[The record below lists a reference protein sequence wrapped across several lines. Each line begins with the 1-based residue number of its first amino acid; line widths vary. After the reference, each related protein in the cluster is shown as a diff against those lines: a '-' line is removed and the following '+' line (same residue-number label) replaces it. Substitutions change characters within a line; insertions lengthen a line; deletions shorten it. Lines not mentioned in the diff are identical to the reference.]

1 MQRTYLITG
10 ATSGIG
16 RAMTQ
21 QLVGRGDLVIGTG
34 RRDAVLQSMDA
45 ELGERFTP
53 VTMDV
58 RDINATQ
65 AAIESLLEERPI
77 DVAVLN
83 AGVSSRG
90 DDLLDPG
97 RDVETMAVNGLAFVA
112 QAAQLMREFLLRG
125 HGHLVGMGSV
135 AGRMSNPNAAAYCAS
150 KAMISNYLR
159 SMRLL
164 AHGRGV
170 SVTELRPGYIQT
182 PMIEGARHPF
192 WIIDVERG
200 AELLI
205 RAIDR
210 KRKVAYVPARWLL
223 VGTMLRLFP
232 DVMLRRLR

>member
-16 RAMTQ
+16 RAMAE

-34 RRDAVLQSMDA
+34 RRDAVLQRMDA
-45 ELGERFTP
+45 ELGGRFTP
-53 VTMDV
+53 VIMDV
-58 RDINATQ
+58 RDIDATQ
-65 AAIESLLEERPI
+65 ATIESLLDERTI

-90 DDLLDPG
+90 DDVLDPE
-97 RDVETMAVNGLAFVA
+97 RDVETMTVNGLAFVA

-135 AGRMSNPNAAAYCAS
+135 AGRLSNPNAAAYCAS
-150 KAMISNYLR
+150 KAMVSNYLR

-170 SVTELRPGYIQT
+170 AVTELRPGYIRT
-182 PMIEGARHPF
+182 PMIDEARHPF
-192 WIIDVERG
+192 WVIDVERG

-210 KRKVAYVPARWLL
+210 ERRIAYVPARWAL
-223 VGTMLRLFP
+223 VGMAVRFFP